1 MLKSVMSNRNVPE
14 IKSSK
19 ELAEDWNIQLPEVMG
34 AAEYLRTLGYEIRN
48 HITNPQIEEDMWLI
62 PYAFPT
68 LTPLSVQL
76 WKKLK

>member
-1 MLKSVMSNRNVPE
+1 MSNNAVPE
-14 IKSSK
+14 MKDSK
-19 ELAEDWNIQLPEVMG
+19 TLSMEWNISPMQVMD

-48 HITNPQIEEDMWLI
+48 HNTNPQIENGMWLI
-62 PYAFPT
+62 PYSFPT